1 MEIRHKTAAGAET
14 VASLLSTSIVLPAS
28 HSHTKDVDC
37 PIKGLMDLVI
47 CKLKARTLQ
56 SPIMCYLCF
65 LLSEYSFRK
74 KLTLLTIH
82 STETYW

>member
-1 MEIRHKTAAGAET
+1 MEICHKTAAGAET
-14 VASLLSTSIVLPAS
+14 VTSLLATSTVLSAS

-65 LLSEYSFRK
+65 LLSKYSFR
-74 KLTLLTIH
+74 TLLTI
-82 STETYW
+82 